1 MNSKKKVTGTARGTI
16 FSSKS
21 TQKFYS
27 PIFCRLM
34 LYLCKLFLF
43 TEYVI
48 YTRSNILC
56 FQSRHCDALISFPSV
71 RKMRKT
77 EQLSAEQQ
85 VLLRTLWI
93 DQNRQ
98 KEKLEYKT
106 NYWKDTMLMFWNNFL
121 EYSFREKYLN
131 DRFLFLVLN
140 FFSLCVCD

>member
-93 DQNRQ
+93 MEVMRMCTVALSSAHAPKQQVYFARA
-98 KEKLEYKT
+98 
-106 NYWKDTMLMFWNNFL
+106 FL
-121 EYSFREKYLN
+121 NSNLHHFIVYL
-131 DRFLFLVLN
+131 LFQIQQI
-140 FFSLCVCD
+140 SSTP